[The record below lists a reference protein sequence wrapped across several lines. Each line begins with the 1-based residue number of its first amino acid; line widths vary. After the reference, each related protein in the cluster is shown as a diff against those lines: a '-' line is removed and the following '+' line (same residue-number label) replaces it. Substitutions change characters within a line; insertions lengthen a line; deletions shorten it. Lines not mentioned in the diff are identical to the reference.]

1 MSILHRVRPCRRPSW
16 ADAARPGPSGPGGY
30 ARRVSVL
37 LVTDERFL
45 DHQPGRRH
53 PECPARLTAVWEGI
67 DAAGLGD
74 AVVRRAPVPAD
85 DGDLLRIH
93 GTDHVDALRALD
105 AAGGGRLDPDT
116 RMSPGSWAAARLAAG
131 AGLVAIDGLRD
142 GDAEVA
148 FCAIRPPGH
157 HATPTR
163 TLRGWCMAVGE
174 QVRSSTRRDRSI
186 HPLRCD

>member
-1 MSILHRVRPCRRPSW
+1 MS
-16 ADAARPGPSGPGGY
+16 PGGY

-93 GTDHVDALRALD
+93 GTDYVDALGALD
-105 AAGGGRLDPDT
+105 AAGGGR
-116 RMSPGSWAAARLAAG
+116 
-131 AGLVAIDGLRD
+131 
-142 GDAEVA
+142 
-148 FCAIRPPGH
+148 
-157 HATPTR
+157 
-163 TLRGWCMAVGE
+163 
-174 QVRSSTRRDRSI
+174 DRKSVV
-186 HPLRCD
+186 